1 LDFHNRYAAQVQT
14 ANSSQMHQAILLN
27 PSGQQQQFAEDNQ
40 NGTHPQPIPRRPLP
54 LCHRTTAP
62 TLKFHIH
69 ICDKEKK
76 QSAEIEM
83 QLLHFVK
90 KNSLNNTQIKSV

>member
-1 LDFHNRYAAQVQT
+1 MDFHNRYAAQVQT

-40 NGTHPQPIPRRPLP
+40 NGTHPQPIPHRPLP
-54 LCHRTTAP
+54 LCHRTTAS

-76 QSAEIEM
+76 HSAEIEM

-90 KNSLNNTQIKSV
+90 KNFTQ